1 MKKGLLLTFGLV
13 LSLGAF
19 AQVAK
24 SELRMGVANRNKAV
38 LGTEQFESQS
48 FKSDAVKSVVVNK
61 SLNMEIADVFY
72 TNYDL
77 QSNAFVANRMYQKAN
92 GDIAVVATMSHEA
105 NQQATDRGTGYNFY
119 SGGEWGDEPESRIE
133 NIKTGW
139 PSIAQYGANGEI
151 LACHADGIYVFY
163 REVAGE
169 GEWLPITGTT
179 GKLPVQV
186 PQGYTNDATPSWPR
200 IATSGAN
207 HDIIHIAANI
217 QFSGTTTVQTQ
228 IYFRSENGTDW
239 TCNYSPLAEYDAHE
253 GIYSA
258 DDYAIAANGDVVA
271 ILYSG
276 SVMGGTEMFKSTDNG
291 LTWERT
297 MIWENPYYNLDWTN
311 DPASVYTDTLFAANN
326 AAIAID
332 NNGMA
337 HVAMNCFEF
346 AHQELGDTYNY
357 WYGLAVDGVYYWNET
372 HEAPIQSPDGNPH
385 HALRL
390 WWPIPDQ
397 SGYVAHREDDSIA
410 FCGWIKPDPETYWT
424 EFESDKFY
432 KEADYINH
440 WMGLSATPAIAVD
453 PAGNVAVA
461 YSCPDMGRDDGQC
474 YYRST
479 LISYKDA
486 DSDVWMVAADNVC
499 DDPMYQY
506 TETVFV
512 NGVQNPVNENE
523 FIFSYSGDD
532 VIGLYWGTNAT
543 QPAASDNY
551 ISVVKVASEYV
562 AVEETEAKDVVNNIY
577 PNPATDYICISA
589 AMSADATITFS
600 NLAGQT
606 VKSFNK
612 NLSTG
617 NNTINIDL
625 ASGVYFC
632 TVSAN
637 GFSKTTKV
645 VVK

>member
-119 SGGEWGDEPESRIE
+119 SGEEWGDEPESRIE

-186 PQGYTNDATPSWPR
+186 PEGYTNDATPAWPR

-410 FCGWIKPDPETYWT
+410 FCGWIKPDPETYWN

-461 YSCPDMGRDDGQC
+461 YSCPDLGRDDGQC

-551 ISVVKVASEYV
+551 ISVVKVTSEYV